1 MRRRKSRGKPALG
14 KVLAIRVH
22 FGPIRIT
29 PSIARA
35 IRRAWVADTMQTD
48 ISKAQRY
55 NILFAAFLG
64 WLLAGVQLAVASVV
78 MRDAAKDLLG
88 TGNESNFGQWFG
100 LSRLAIGPQPA
111 SGQ

>member
-1 MRRRKSRGKPALG
+1 
-14 KVLAIRVH
+14 
-22 FGPIRIT
+22 
-29 PSIARA
+29 
-35 IRRAWVADTMQTD
+35 MQTD

-100 LSRLAIGPQPA
+100 WLTSSFMFGAAAGGYLLGWIGDRSGRRTAMAIAIAWYSIAAGLCYFV
-111 SGQ
+111 